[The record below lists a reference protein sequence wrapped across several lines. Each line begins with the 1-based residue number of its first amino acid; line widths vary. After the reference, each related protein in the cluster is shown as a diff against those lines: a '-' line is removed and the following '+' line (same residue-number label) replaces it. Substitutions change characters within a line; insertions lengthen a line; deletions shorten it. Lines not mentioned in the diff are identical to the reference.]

1 MDFSII
7 LKKET
12 PTEIELPTSTIT
24 ASIIGSDLILEGGI
38 KYAVDTNLDEIAD
51 FVSLEIDD
59 ANKSYWAWCDYK
71 GDWETDT
78 LHLARNV
85 FTNDYTPIYLKL
97 LSNFSP
103 LTNMTIK
110 VSTRKKIDEC

>member
-7 LKKET
+7 LKAET

-24 ASIIGSDLILEGGI
+24 ASVIGDDLILEGGI
-38 KYAVDTNLDEIAD
+38 KYAADINLNEIAD
-51 FVSLEIDD
+51 FVSLEIDND
-59 ANKSYWAWCDYK
+59 NKAYWAWCDYK
-71 GDWETDT
+71 GDWETDI
-78 LHLARNV
+78 LHLTRSV

-97 LSNFSP
+97 LSTFSP
-103 LTNMTIK
+103 LTNMVIK